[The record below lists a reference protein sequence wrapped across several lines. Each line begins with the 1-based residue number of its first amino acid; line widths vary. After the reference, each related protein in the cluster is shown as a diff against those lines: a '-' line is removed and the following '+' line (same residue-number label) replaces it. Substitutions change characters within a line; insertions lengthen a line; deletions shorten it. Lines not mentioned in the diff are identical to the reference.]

1 MTSGLAGTHVSHTIA
16 NIGSM
21 VGGIFAPHQDATS
34 KGKQSESTA
43 TEPDVAVDDD
53 NILSLTVSSIFYVC
67 SLPQNVSV
75 DWFNSDPQYWF
86 HWFTLKSTKELYVY
100 EYIIRIIACQAV
112 FTPLILN
119 CLKNFPVNITITVGW
134 GITCSHV
141 RDNLGFFF
149 EIGHYIGVV
158 TFVCLCF
165 FLQVDGFYNV
175 SFISIARSGS
185 YLHKL
190 SPKDAVLREV
200 MTVHSGANIYTFW
213 Y

>member
-67 SLPQNVSV
+67 SLPQNLSV
-75 DWFNSDPQYWF
+75 DLFNSDPQYWF
-86 HWFTLKSTKELYVY
+86 HWFTLKSTRELYVY
-100 EYIIRIIACQAV
+100 EYIIRITACQAV

-119 CLKNFPVNITITVGW
+119 CLKNFPVNITITVGG
-134 GITCSHV
+134 GIACSHV
-141 RDNLGFFF
+141 RDNLRFFFF
-149 EIGHYIGVV
+149 EIAGHFIGVV
-158 TFVCLCF
+158 TFVYVF
-165 FLQVDGFYNV
+165 FYRLMDFTMSLLFLLLARDHICTSSLQKTP
-175 SFISIARSGS
+175 SFVR
-185 YLHKL
+185 
-190 SPKDAVLREV
+190 
-200 MTVHSGANIYTFW
+200 
-213 Y
+213 